1 MTIVVVRQSRVT
13 CKGHHQYELWRSVF
27 SLDKTVI

>member
-13 CKGHHQYELWRSVF
+13 CKGHHQYDLWRSAF
-27 SLDKTVI
+27 QSD